1 MPVNV
6 SRLPVFNDNLSLIF
20 LQGPAAVTSTSRS
33 VVVAEEGVAV
43 RRATASVAT
52 GGTPASIFRTRLTP
66 TAPDTPTRPALTT
79 AKQTGPQ
86 LQQLYSTIGRSLV
99 IGLAHQDFWGA
110 QLEILFMHIR
120 THIQHLHIGFI
131 FTGFRTLLPGIIMGE
146 TQGL

>member
-1 MPVNV
+1 MSFSFFRLEFSLKCPNDKPAV
-6 SRLPVFNDNLSLIF
+6 SVFLVRLPVFNDNLSFLF

-33 VVVAEEGVAV
+33 VVVAEGVAV

-52 GGTPASIFRTRLTP
+52 GGTPASIFRTRPTP

-79 AKQTGPQ
+79 AKQTDPQ

-110 QLEILFMHIR
+110 QLEILFISN
-120 THIQHLHIGFI
+120 I
-131 FTGFRTLLPGIIMGE
+131 
-146 TQGL
+146 